1 MSPRLLPLSL
11 ALVLALAACQDKA
24 AQQAPTPD
32 RPVLVQVVR
41 FEARAPERSFVATI
55 RPRVESDLG
64 FRVAGKV
71 ARRLANVGDEVR
83 AGAPLAVLDDT
94 DLRLQFEQAEAEARA
109 ATAALAQAD
118 AELRRVTTLRGD
130 GWSTASAF
138 DRQKAAAEEARGRV
152 ARAERALALAA
163 NALSYARLHADADG
177 VVTAALIEPGQVV
190 TAGQAAIRLARQAE
204 KEALVAVPEAQIA
217 QVQSGAARLSLWS
230 NPDKAYPA
238 RLRELSPSADPTT
251 RTYLARFALPDA
263 GSEVQLGMTATLV
276 VSQEGGGKVARLPLS
291 ALYNQ
296 GSGPALWVIDVD
308 GRPALRPVAVV
319 AYEARDVLVSSGI
332 REGDRVVTL
341 GVQKLDAAQRVRIV
355 QALPF

>member
-1 MSPRLLPLSL
+1 MSPRLLPSL

-118 AELRRVTTLRGD
+118 AELRARHHPARRRLVDGVRLRPAEGRRR
-130 GWSTASAF
+130 GSPRPRRPGRAGACARRQRALLMRGSTRTPTAS
-138 DRQKAAAEEARGRV
+138 
-152 ARAERALALAA
+152 
-163 NALSYARLHADADG
+163 
-177 VVTAALIEPGQVV
+177 
-190 TAGQAAIRLARQAE
+190 
-204 KEALVAVPEAQIA
+204 
-217 QVQSGAARLSLWS
+217 
-230 NPDKAYPA
+230 
-238 RLRELSPSADPTT
+238 
-251 RTYLARFALPDA
+251 
-263 GSEVQLGMTATLV
+263 
-276 VSQEGGGKVARLPLS
+276 
-291 ALYNQ
+291 
-296 GSGPALWVIDVD
+296 
-308 GRPALRPVAVV
+308 
-319 AYEARDVLVSSGI
+319 
-332 REGDRVVTL
+332 
-341 GVQKLDAAQRVRIV
+341 
-355 QALPF
+355 